1 MTDKE
6 LKQLSR
12 KKLLEL
18 LIERESENEQLKLQL
33 EQSKNNITFESVMLD
48 KSKPFSA
55 VSVKLSAVF
64 KAADEAA
71 KQYLDNLARASAQ
84 QQQAYDSIVAAAERR
99 AAEIIAEA
107 NAKAGIISSGV
118 SGVSGVSGI
127 SGIAGSFGVPA
138 FSADL
143 PSVNTPD
150 EAGISDFGAFDAAA
164 TPDAAP
170 VSEPLQSPELVSSEE
185 VENLEI
191 AEDSEVR

>member
-127 SGIAGSFGVPA
+127 AGPFGVPA